1 MIGGIG
7 DNCTYTSA
15 ISKLKEPVC
24 VMTEWPDIF
33 NNHPNVAAIYKGS
46 LFRPL
51 AGNNESF
58 YKSFDKIII
67 CDSINS
73 EKHLKTNS
81 HLCEIAHDFLQVPYD
96 KNETEYYF
104 SDREKIKTEKFISK
118 HNNLVL
124 LQYQSSTH
132 YPDHKIVKSI
142 YTSQAQQMVNF
153 LKDHFNFSVL
163 EVSEKPNLSGTV
175 NSDYSANPL
184 IPYRDILCLLQYSKF
199 FITIDSCL
207 NHFSSNKFN
216 KKKGIVFWGSTSM
229 DKYSYDHN
237 FNYLSEIPYAMYFN
251 GFKIEKA
258 ILELVK

>member
-1 MIGGIG
+1 
-7 DNCTYTSA
+7 
-15 ISKLKEPVC
+15 
-24 VMTEWPDIF
+24 
-33 NNHPNVAAIYKGS
+33 
-46 LFRPL
+46 
-51 AGNNESF
+51 
-58 YKSFDKIII
+58 
-67 CDSINS
+67 
-73 EKHLKTNS
+73 
-81 HLCEIAHDFLQVPYD
+81 VPYD

-142 YTSQAQQMVNF
+142 YTSQAQQIVNF

-175 NSDYSANPL
+175 NKDYSTNPL